1 MPRKKESSCEL
12 IKKEILVRFEQVAE
26 PIINKLNEIIQNL
39 KDKKDQKVALITHNV
54 PDPDAISSALVLK
67 RFLKSAGVETEV
79 FTNNLEF
86 ISRETKTIINTIGIH
101 ITPSEQFNPDIHK
114 SVILVDVASLNQS
127 NVDPKN
133 LNVDLVIDH
142 HNDETPFES
151 TATIITLLMEVMG
164 FELTKELA
172 TALLVGLEIDTLQCT
187 AAKFTDFDDLA
198 FKILSNLRDV
208 KLRREIVQ
216 CGYSESYREIL
227 TRALSQQYFRKEGST
242 VVSGVGFVPETQL
255 SYLPKVANFILDED
269 GVERVTILAIV
280 EKEVKDDA
288 GDLVTREYYIVPTTR
303 SSSGIENAGELN
315 KKVFGEKVAGGDPVK
330 ASGRIPL
337 DPTMEKLIERAKSS
351 GDESTLEKYFQDI
364 LKLYLEKILEKQTQ

>member
-12 IKKEILVRFEQVAE
+12 IKKEILERFKQVAE

-39 KDKKDQKVALITHNV
+39 KNKKDQKVAIITHNV

-67 RFLKSAGVETEV
+67 RFLKSEGVETEV

-86 ISRETKTIINTIGIH
+86 ISRETKTIINKIGIH
-101 ITPSEQFNPDIHK
+101 ITPPEQFNPDMHK
-114 SVILVDVASLNQS
+114 SVILIDVASLNQS

-151 TATIITLLMEVMG
+151 TATIITLIMEVMG

-198 FKILSNLRDV
+198 CRMLTNLRDINF
-208 KLRREIVQ
+208 RREIMQ
-216 CGYSESYREIL
+216 CGYSESFREIL
-227 TRALSQQYFRKEGST
+227 ARALSQQYFKKEGST

-280 EKEVKDDA
+280 EKEVKDND
-288 GDLVTREYYIVPTTR
+288 GNLVTHEYYIVPTTR

-315 KKVFGEKVAGGDPVK
+315 KKVFGEKFAGGDPVK
-330 ASGRIPL
+330 ASGKIPL
-337 DPTMEKLIERAKSS
+337 DPTMTMLIEQAKNS
-351 GDESTLEKYFQDI
+351 DEKTLEKYFQDI
-364 LKLYLEKILEKQTQ
+364 LNLYLEKILEKQTQ